1 MISNWRSQG
10 YTVKLFYLRLPM
22 VDMAIERVK
31 QRVLVGG
38 HNVPEDVVR
47 RRFEAGL
54 KNFEKLYKPIV
65 DEWVLYDN
73 AGEQPLVI
81 EKGYN
86 HE

>member
-54 KNFEKLYKPIV
+54 KNFENCINLSWMNGFYTITRV
-65 DEWVLYDN
+65 SNRW
-73 AGEQPLVI
+73 
-81 EKGYN
+81 
-86 HE
+86 